1 MKRVSASLGIT
12 RLVCR
17 IPESHSHTSDCS
29 TLGDASLLL
38 RFMHT
43 VSQFYQGLSPEFAAP
58 TFQKRHF
65 PTPSHSVVAE
75 FWPRMPYLHPNRGS
89 NERGESRKNVEQ
101 VRWRIDSRDIEVL
114 RSTLSLKRRGGPLPS
129 KNDCLIAYLV
139 AVLNDSRSNPVHQ
152 VTNVMS
158 VS

>member
-1 MKRVSASLGIT
+1 M
-12 RLVCR
+12 
-17 IPESHSHTSDCS
+17 
-29 TLGDASLLL
+29 LL
-38 RFMHT
+38 RFTHT
-43 VSQFYQGLSPEFAAP
+43 LSRFYQGLSPEFTAP

-75 FWPRMPYLHPNRGS
+75 FWPCMPHLHVTRDP
-89 NERGESRKNVEQ
+89 NERANAGAESRKNVEQ
-101 VRWRIDSRDIEVL
+101 MRWRIDSHDIEAL

-129 KNDCLIAYLV
+129 KNDCLIAYLA
-139 AVLNDSRSNPVHQ
+139 AVLNDSRSDPVQQ

>member
-1 MKRVSASLGIT
+1 MKHVSASLGIT
-12 RLVCR
+12 HLVCR
-17 IPESHSHTSDCS
+17 IPESASHASDCS
-29 TLGDASLLL
+29 TLGDGIMLS
-38 RFMHT
+38 RFTHT
-43 VSQFYQGLSPEFAAP
+43 LSQFYQGLSPEFAP
-58 TFQKRHF
+58 PSFRKRHF
-65 PTPSHSVVAE
+65 PTPSHSVMAE
-75 FWPRMPYLHPNRGS
+75 FWPRMPYLHSNRGS

-114 RSTLSLKRRGGPLPS
+114 RSTLSLTRRGGPLPS

-139 AVLNDSRSNPVHQ
+139 AILNDSRSNPVHQ